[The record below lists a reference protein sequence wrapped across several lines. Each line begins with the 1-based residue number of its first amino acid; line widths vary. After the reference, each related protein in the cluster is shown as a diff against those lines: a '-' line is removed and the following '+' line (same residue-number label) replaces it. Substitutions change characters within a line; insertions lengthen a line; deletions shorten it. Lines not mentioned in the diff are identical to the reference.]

1 MKLLAQINGPE
12 DLHELSDA
20 ELVELAQEVRQ
31 HIIDTVGEIGGHFG
45 ANLGTC
51 ELAVALHSVLDS
63 PRDKILWD
71 VGHQAYPHKV
81 LTGRRDQLA
90 TIRQYGGLAPFC
102 SISESPHDIMGAGHA
117 STSIGY
123 AVGIK
128 EGMRQ
133 LDPDNNARVVAVIG
147 DGAMTGGVAFEAIG
161 QAGGL
166 GTPIVVVL
174 NDNGMSI
181 APNVGSLSR
190 YFNRVRLNPKLW
202 RARSDL
208 EGGLTR
214 LPIGIGAAFER
225 LGPHLKESIKAFW
238 APGLWWEELDWAYM
252 GVIDGH
258 DVPALREALR
268 EALAAERPVVVHIAT
283 VKGKGFAPAEEG
295 GLEGM
300 EKWHAAKPNSIVNGS
315 PARPK
320 AAANGSTGRK
330 RIVPPQYTQVFG
342 EALVRECERDARVV
356 GITAAMNS
364 GTGLSILQKALPDRY
379 FDVGIAEQQAV
390 LFAAG
395 LALEGVKPVAA
406 IYSTFLQRAYD
417 QIVHDVCLQRL
428 NVVFAMDRAGLVGDD
443 GPTHH
448 GAFDIAYLRCLPNIV
463 LMAPRDEAMLV
474 HMLRTAL
481 EYDDG
486 PIALRYP
493 RGEGTGVEMP
503 RRRPGDPDRLRGDP
517 ARALRAGGLRSP
529 RGSDRIRHGRRQGAG
544 GGGPARRAPDRRDG
558 RRRALCE
565 ADRRRPDGP
574 ARGRA
579 RPARDRRG
587 GRPGRGLRL
596 GRVGGPQRGRSGPQ
610 DPAGGAAGP
619 LRGPRQARP
628 AARGGRLHRGPH
640 RRAGPRGD
648 LRPSARARERRLCGH
663 RRLRAPAWATL
674 NPKGHGARA
683 TGTGRGT
690 APTTRSGRLAERNG
704 PPGSAGRFGEEG
716 SKEVQ
721 MKRCNSGIDI
731 NMLAAGAGQCDIGH
745 RDQPRRPPERRTCIL
760 WLPPSPPC
768 WREPL
773 SRRARIRRRSLAN
786 TPGNPGVFVPRAI
799 CARVERDAQATA

>member
-1 MKLLAQINGPE
+1 MSTPANNGTDGETATGGATEASILARIDGPGDLHSLSEEELAQ
-12 DLHELSDA
+12 
-20 ELVELAQEVRQ
+20 LAQEVREC
-31 HIIDTVGEIGGHFG
+31 IIDTVGEIGGHFG

-63 PRDKILWD
+63 PHDKILWD
-71 VGHQAYPHKV
+71 VGHQAYPHKI
-81 LTGRRDQLA
+81 LTGRRDRLS

-102 SISESPHDIMGAGHA
+102 SIGESEHDIMGAGHA

-128 EGMRQ
+128 EGMR
-133 LDPDNNARVVAVIG
+133 LLGVEDPGRVVAVIG

-181 APNVGSLSR
+181 APNVGALSR

-202 RARSDL
+202 RARSDI
-208 EGGLTR
+208 EGGLAR
-214 LPIGIGAAFER
+214 LPGGIGAAFER

-258 DVPALREALR
+258 DVRALREALR
-268 EALAAERPVVVHIAT
+268 EALAAERPVVVHTAT

-300 EKWHAAKPNSIVNGS
+300 EKWHAAKAGSIRNGS
-315 PARPK
+315 PAPAPPSVPSGASAGT
-320 AAANGSTGRK
+320 AAAAAAPEQK
-330 RIVPPQYTQVFG
+330 APPQYTQVFG
-342 EALVRECERDARVV
+342 EALVHECEHDQRVV

-364 GTGLSILQKALPDRY
+364 GTGLNILQKALPERY
-379 FDVGIAEQQAV
+379 FDVGIAEQQAI

-395 LALEGVKPVAA
+395 LSLQGAKPVAA

-448 GAFDIAYLRCLPNIV
+448 GAFDIAYLRCLPHIV

-481 EYDDG
+481 AYDDG

-493 RGEGTGVEMP
+493 RGEGVGVQLP
-503 RRRPGDPDRLRGDP
+503 
-517 ARALRAGGLRSP
+517 
-529 RGSDRIRHGRRQGAG
+529 
-544 GGGPARRAPDRRDG
+544 
-558 RRRALCE
+558 
-565 ADRRRPDGP
+565 
-574 ARGRA
+574 
-579 RPARDRRG
+579 
-587 GRPGRGLRL
+587 
-596 GRVGGPQRGRSGPQ
+596 
-610 DPAGGAAGP
+610 
-619 LRGPRQARP
+619 
-628 AARGGRLHRGPH
+628 
-640 RRAGPRGD
+640 
-648 LRPSARARERRLCGH
+648 
-663 RRLRAPAWATL
+663 
-674 NPKGHGARA
+674 
-683 TGTGRGT
+683 
-690 APTTRSGRLAERNG
+690 
-704 PPGSAGRFGEEG
+704 EE
-716 SKEVQ
+716 
-721 MKRCNSGIDI
+721 
-731 NMLAAGAGQCDIGH
+731 
-745 RDQPRRPPERRTCIL
+745 
-760 WLPPSPPC
+760 
-768 WREPL
+768 
-773 SRRARIRRRSLAN
+773 
-786 TPGNPGVFVPRAI
+786 PRAI
-799 CARVERDAQATA
+799 PIGVGEILREGGASAAEGARVALVGYGTGVGKALAAADELAGNDLAVTVADARFAKPIDAGLMAQLAAEHDLLVTVEEGVLSGGFGSAVWETLNEAGTTIPRIIRVGLPDRYVTHGKPAFLHEEVGYTGRQIAERVLAAVGARESAPIA

>member
-1 MKLLAQINGPE
+1 MSLLKKIDGPE
-12 DLHELSDA
+12 DLRGLSEQELA
-20 ELVELAQEVRQ
+20 ALAQEVRE

-51 ELAVALHSVLDS
+51 ELAVALHSVLES

-81 LTGRRDQLA
+81 LTGRRAQLS

-102 SISESPHDIMGAGHA
+102 SIAESPHDIMGAGHA

-128 EGMRQ
+128 EGMRH
-133 LDPDNNARVVAVIG
+133 LASAEDGKVVAVIG

-181 APNVGSLSR
+181 APNVGALSR

-202 RARSDL
+202 HARSGV
-208 EGGLTR
+208 EGGLKS
-214 LPIGIGAAFER
+214 LPGGIGAAFER

-258 DVPALREALR
+258 DVRALREALR
-268 EALAAERPVVVHIAT
+268 EALAAQRPVVVHIAT

-300 EKWHAAKPNSIVNGS
+300 EKWHAAKPKSILNGS
-315 PARPK
+315 PTRPSPV
-320 AAANGSTGRK
+320 ANGSGK
-330 RIVPPQYTQVFG
+330 DAASAPPPQYTQVFG
-342 EALVRECERDARVV
+342 EALVRECERDERVV

-364 GTGLSILQKALPDRY
+364 GTGLSILQKAMPDRY
-379 FDVGIAEQQAV
+379 FDVGIAEQQAI

-417 QIVHDVCLQRL
+417 QIVHDVCLQKL

-448 GAFDIAYLRCLPNIV
+448 GAFDIAYLRCLPNMV

-474 HMLRTAL
+474 NMLRTAL
-481 EYDDG
+481 EYDAG

-493 RGEGTGVEMP
+493 RGEGTGAEMP
-503 RRRPGDPDRLRGDP
+503 NEPQAIAIGTGEILCEAD
-517 ARALRAGGLRSP
+517 AAS
-529 RGSDRIRHGRRQGAG
+529 GAG
-544 GGGPARRAPDRRDG
+544 GGRVALIGYGSGVGKALAAAEELRRREIAVTVVDARFAKPIDAGLMAQLAAEHDLLVTVEEGVLAGGFGSAVWETLNDAGVTPRILRVGLPDRYVTHG
-558 RRRALCE
+558 KPALLHE
-565 ADRRRPDGP
+565 EVGFTGERIAERVAAAMSDRGH
-574 ARGRA
+574 ARTIQG
-579 RPARDRRG
+579 
-587 GRPGRGLRL
+587 
-596 GRVGGPQRGRSGPQ
+596 
-610 DPAGGAAGP
+610 
-619 LRGPRQARP
+619 RGPR
-628 AARGGRLHRGPH
+628 
-640 RRAGPRGD
+640 D
-648 LRPSARARERRLCGH
+648 S
-663 RRLRAPAWATL
+663 
-674 NPKGHGARA
+674 
-683 TGTGRGT
+683 
-690 APTTRSGRLAERNG
+690 
-704 PPGSAGRFGEEG
+704 GSAI
-716 SKEVQ
+716 V
-721 MKRCNSGIDI
+721 
-731 NMLAAGAGQCDIGH
+731 GA
-745 RDQPRRPPERRTCIL
+745 
-760 WLPPSPPC
+760 
-768 WREPL
+768 
-773 SRRARIRRRSLAN
+773 
-786 TPGNPGVFVPRAI
+786 
-799 CARVERDAQATA
+799 

>member
-1 MKLLAQINGPE
+1 MSLLEQIGGPE
-12 DLHELSDA
+12 DLRGLS
-20 ELVELAQEVRQ
+20 EQQLGQLAQEVRE

-51 ELAVALHSVLDS
+51 ELAVALHSLIES

-71 VGHQAYPHKV
+71 VGHQAYPHKI
-81 LTGRRDQLA
+81 LTGRRDRLS

-102 SISESPHDIMGAGHA
+102 SIEESPHDIMGAGHA

-128 EGMRQ
+128 EGMRHMGVEGK
-133 LDPDNNARVVAVIG
+133 AEGRVVAVIG

-181 APNVGSLSR
+181 APNVGALSR

-202 RARSDL
+202 HARAEV

-214 LPIGIGAAFER
+214 LPGGIGTAFER

-258 DVPALREALR
+258 DVKALREALR
-268 EALAAERPVVVHIAT
+268 EALAAGRPVVVHIAT
-283 VKGKGFAPAEEG
+283 VKGKGFAPAEDG

-300 EKWHAAKPNSIVNGS
+300 EKWHAAKPKSIRNGLPTHPIATHPS
-315 PARPK
+315 PLRP
-320 AAANGSTGRK
+320 AQVANGSNEDSTGKSTGEPSGR
-330 RIVPPQYTQVFG
+330 PAPQYTQVFG
-342 EALVRECERDARVV
+342 EALVRECERDERVV

-364 GTGLSILQKALPDRY
+364 GTGLSILQKALPERY
-379 FDVGIAEQQAV
+379 FDVGIAEQQAI

-417 QIVHDVCLQRL
+417 QIVHDVCLQKL

-474 HMLRTAL
+474 NMLRTAL

-493 RGEGTGVEMP
+493 RGEGTGVALPVEPQGIAIGTGEILREGGYAETPGAGARVGRSAAKGRAGRVALIGYGSGVGKALEAAEELAQHDISVTVADARFAKPVDAGLMAQLAAEHDLLVTIEEGVLAGGFGSAVWETLNEAGTTP
-503 RRRPGDPDRLRGDP
+503 RILRVGLPDRYVTHGKP
-517 ARALRAGGLRSP
+517 ALLHEEVGFTGKRIAERVAAAI
-529 RGSDRIRHGRRQGAG
+529 SDRASAIVGA
-544 GGGPARRAPDRRDG
+544 
-558 RRRALCE
+558 
-565 ADRRRPDGP
+565 
-574 ARGRA
+574 
-579 RPARDRRG
+579 
-587 GRPGRGLRL
+587 
-596 GRVGGPQRGRSGPQ
+596 
-610 DPAGGAAGP
+610 
-619 LRGPRQARP
+619 
-628 AARGGRLHRGPH
+628 
-640 RRAGPRGD
+640 
-648 LRPSARARERRLCGH
+648 
-663 RRLRAPAWATL
+663 
-674 NPKGHGARA
+674 
-683 TGTGRGT
+683 
-690 APTTRSGRLAERNG
+690 
-704 PPGSAGRFGEEG
+704 
-716 SKEVQ
+716 
-721 MKRCNSGIDI
+721 
-731 NMLAAGAGQCDIGH
+731 
-745 RDQPRRPPERRTCIL
+745 
-760 WLPPSPPC
+760 
-768 WREPL
+768 
-773 SRRARIRRRSLAN
+773 
-786 TPGNPGVFVPRAI
+786 
-799 CARVERDAQATA
+799 